1 MMSCRVVLLYV
12 LIIMSE
18 GPAHS
23 HKPRRSIFFSD
34 VKVKLFSEPDFD
46 GLSSLMVRDDIGQL
60 FIGARGK
67 VIVLSLDDITKKTGE
82 TQWTVSSSE
91 KALCEMKG
99 KSSEDCENYIR
110 VLHTLD
116 DGSILVCGTNAFN
129 PACTHL
135 MFKGGNITMETT
147 FEDGKGKVPFDPNVG
162 FASLMKDP
170 NMISMNIAELYRLS
184 ENKEDD
190 NVFLFFTEKAVE
202 ERSHVRLSRIAR
214 VCKSDLGGLRTLQKK
229 WTSFLK
235 ARLECPFGDR
245 GSPPLVKDVFF
256 LQDEDNVMESI
267 FYATFTTN
275 PKPSSTCSQ
284 SAICAYKLSDIRKVF
299 MGNFLTESNSGSW
312 VGNKEAVPFPYPGS
326 CINNEMRA
334 NGMKSSRRVADK
346 TLLFVRDHPLMEG
359 VVRPITGRPLLV
371 QSAAQFSRIVVDKVT
386 SLDGQQHNIIFI
398 GNSSGWLQKGVWSDD
413 DGVRIIE
420 ELQLFQDSQPILF
433 LQLSS
438 KSGQLYSGARTA
450 AVQLSVRD
458 CSRYAS
464 CDDCLIARD
473 PYCGWDLLRGLCD
486 AVVGASTSMIQNL
499 TDGDVGSC
507 PSSDSSKQLT
517 TVHLTLDVAQFLPC
531 SPDTN
536 LPVSWSF
543 SDNLLQPG
551 PQHILLSQGLI
562 VTPSINDTGLYT
574 CETVEEVRG
583 REHRKAVIRYLVKV
597 YHLDRR
603 NKIQERAI
611 SSLAALCVL
620 ALMILFRCWRQRTQN
635 RAGCCDNASDAGLEG
650 SIGTGVEERP

>member
-91 KALCEMKG
+91 KALCETKG

-135 MFKGGNITMETT
+135 MFKGGNIIMETT

-235 ARLECPFGDR
+235 AHLECPFGDA
-245 GSPPLVKDVFF
+245 GSQSLVKDVFF

-275 PKPSSTCSQ
+275 PEPSSTCSQ

-299 MGNFLTESNSGSW
+299 MGNFLTESNYESW
-312 VGNKEAVPFPYPGS
+312 VTYSGKLHFPYPV
-326 CINNEMRA
+326 
-334 NGMKSSRRVADK
+334 SSLTD
-346 TLLFVRDHPLMEG
+346 LLFLRDHPLMEG

-438 KSGQLYSGARTA
+438 KGQLYSGARTA

-473 PYCGWDLLRGLCD
+473 PYCGCG
-486 AVVGASTSMIQNL
+486 
-499 TDGDVGSC
+499 
-507 PSSDSSKQLT
+507 PSQRPRRSKLT

-551 PQHILLSQGLI
+551 PHILLSQGLI
-562 VTPSINDTGLYT
+562 VTSINDTGLYT

-603 NKIQERAI
+603 NKIREIAI
-611 SSLAALCVL
+611 SSLVALCVL
-620 ALMILFRCWRQRTQN
+620 ALMILFRCWRQRTQTVL
-635 RAGCCDNASDAGLEG
+635 GCCDNASDAGLEG
-650 SIGTGVEERP
+650 SIGTGVDERSELDNDSTFVV